1 MNQSPVARGLFVQD
15 EDTGSS
21 PLAPLGLHAL
31 RLRMKPSRVIQP
43 VRSPSFTQKI
53 RASFEW
59 GKVTPLSIPCSF
71 HSGTYGCDNCGYL
84 IALLGI

>member
-1 MNQSPVARGLFVQD
+1 MNQQSPVARGLFVQD

-43 VRSPSFTQKI
+43 VKIPLLSFSDLFAF
-53 RASFEW
+53 R
-59 GKVTPLSIPCSF
+59 KVTPSFPPCP
-71 HSGTYGCDNCGYL
+71 L
-84 IALLGI
+84 IFPFRNMVVIIVVI

>member
-1 MNQSPVARGLFVQD
+1 MNEWLMFPFDIFIQQTRNLCYDSPMNQQSPVARGLFVQD

-43 VRSPSFTQKI
+43 VGISPF
-53 RASFEW
+53 FFF
-59 GKVTPLSIPCSF
+59 PLAIF
-71 HSGTYGCDNCGYL
+71 
-84 IALLGI
+84 LLFVK